1 MRPPWLRELHMRLSW
16 PRPKTRKLQGDFLSR
31 TFDVTEISLRV
42 CCGVMVEV
50 V

>member
-1 MRPPWLRELHMRLSW
+1 MTEAKTKKLH
-16 PRPKTRKLQGDFLSR
+16 GDFFSKTLAL
-31 TFDVTEISLRV
+31 TDISLRV